1 MSQPAQP
8 EADTIEVK
16 MSWEPLWVQVSIQQ
30 PDEQLPGKT
39 IFLSSVQLH
48 GFMI

>member
-1 MSQPAQP
+1 MSQPAQL

-16 MSWEPLWVQVSIQQ
+16 MSWEPLWVQASIQQ
-30 PDEQLPGKT
+30 LDEQLPGKT
-39 IFLSSVQLH
+39 TFLSSIQLH